1 MLDLFRIFSL
11 KDVDNTA
18 EGRLFFLSKW
28 MNFQK
33 KKKPGGHLRSQ
44 QIFAGFCIVNGQ
56 RPFGLFLEIHTVW
69 KKEKTGLITRKFSN
83 FQYFQMYILTFL
95 AKYNL

>member
-1 MLDLFRIFSL
+1 MD
-11 KDVDNTA
+11 
-18 EGRLFFLSKW
+18 EFLEEEK
-28 MNFQK
+28 NLRN
-33 KKKPGGHLRSQ
+33 GGHLRSQ

>member
-56 RPFGLFLEIHTVW
+56 RPFGRCSGNSYSLEKRENWIDH
-69 KKEKTGLITRKFSN
+69 EEI
-83 FQYFQMYILTFL
+83 
-95 AKYNL
+95 